1 MAEFDAF
8 ASGVTFGGLRNML
21 EIKILVCYILDRVKE
36 PMQRKLL
43 CECLQDGGLVNYFD
57 LVSAI
62 DDLIG
67 NGMIYGHDSDGEEYL
82 TVTQSGKTNS
92 QALET
97 TLLPSTR
104 EKAVNAALKILAR
117 AKAERENK
125 VNIKRTETG
134 FIVEFTIKG
143 FGEEL
148 MNLSLYA
155 ADILQADKLRDAILS
170 DPVGIYSSVIDSLTK

>member
-21 EIKILVCYILDRVKE
+21 EIKVLVCYILDRVKE

-67 NGMIYGHDSDGEEYL
+67 NGMIYGHDKDGEEYL
-82 TVTQSGKTNS
+82 TVTESGKTN
-92 QALET
+92 AEVLET
-97 TLLPSTR
+97 TLLPMTR
-104 EKAVNAALKILAR
+104 EKAVNAALKILAK
-117 AKAERENK
+117 AKAERDNT
-125 VNIKRTETG
+125 VVIKRTDTG
-134 FIVEFTIKG
+134 FKVEFTLKG

-148 MNLSLYA
+148 MKLSLYA
-155 ADILQADKLRDAILS
+155 ADILQADKLKEALLN
-170 DPVGIYSSVIDSLTK
+170 DPVAVYSFVIDNLTE